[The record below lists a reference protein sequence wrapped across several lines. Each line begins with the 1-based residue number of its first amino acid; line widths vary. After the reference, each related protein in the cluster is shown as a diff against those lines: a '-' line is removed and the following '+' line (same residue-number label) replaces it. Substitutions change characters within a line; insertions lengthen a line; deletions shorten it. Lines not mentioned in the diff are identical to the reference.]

1 MFNIKEKKDLLSNP
15 SVREFLV
22 LFYLSENLYKLNR
35 VLYDKE
41 INKKDV
47 KYDDLKLHM
56 TSVKSVSDHYKW
68 PLSEDELSFL
78 FGSSANYN
86 GKTTTL
92 TLKTLRNGI
101 VHACNITNMKNI
113 IENFESDYKKI
124 LFKFIHI
131 FE

>member
-1 MFNIKEKKDLLSNP
+1 
-15 SVREFLV
+15 
-22 LFYLSENLYKLNR
+22 LNR

-101 VHACNITNMKNI
+101 VHACNITNMKII
-113 IENFESDYKKI
+113 IENLKVTIKRFSSNLYTIRINQKGGFFKKI
-124 LFKFIHI
+124 CLPFLIAPLCGTLNSV
-131 FE
+131 